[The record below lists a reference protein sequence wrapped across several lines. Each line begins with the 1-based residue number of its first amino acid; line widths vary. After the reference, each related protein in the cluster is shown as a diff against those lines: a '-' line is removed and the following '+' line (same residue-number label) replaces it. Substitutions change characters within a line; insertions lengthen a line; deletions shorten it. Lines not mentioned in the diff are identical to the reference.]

1 MIVGQKSMMIMFSFE
16 TCHKLLDCTTNRIGS
31 YTTSQLLINWLCCK
45 KTLLP
50 VSQLEIK
57 FGIEQ
62 FKFFKL
68 NSNCLTVS
76 VCHQTWL
83 QTIFQTNLISNW
95 CELWDCEQ
103 FDIKFMRVMELQTS
117 ANFANYCELCELFQT
132 LSLRIVWFQILSNC
146 SLAN

>member
-1 MIVGQKSMMIMFSFE
+1 MSSIFYWYSIISLLSEIASEMDSE
-16 TCHKLLDCTTNRIGS
+16 TASETGS
-31 YTTSQLLINWLCCK
+31 ECPSAK
-45 KTLLP
+45 
-50 VSQLEIK
+50 VSWVEIK